1 MSRIKLTYK
10 PSGVKDAPVRCFLFN
25 GKVQINTIGVDEAD
39 AYKKMCKL
47 VKRLYRAMPKMREFL
62 YERGKP

>member
-1 MSRIKLTYK
+1 MGRIKLTYK
-10 PSGVKDAPVRCFLFN
+10 PSGVENAPVRCFLSN
-25 GKVQINTIGVDEAD
+25 DKVQINTIGVDEAD

-62 YERGKP
+62 YERRKP